1 MELSWKW
8 INDVEMTN
16 DRHLPQIYKQ
26 SRGGCILIC
35 FVGLISI
42 IRLVAKISKS
52 NVYLTYFVTTGVVVS
67 PVIQNLT
74 GSNYYDYL

>member
-26 SRGGCILIC
+26 SRGGCILNC

-42 IRLVAKISKS
+42 IKLVANISNSK
-52 NVYLTYFVTTGVVVS
+52 VYLTYFLTTGVAVS
-67 PVIQNLT
+67 PVIQKLD
-74 GSNYYDYL
+74 GK